1 MADRCLIEAHKRYYN
16 CKQMD
21 VFNVPGS
28 GERFGAD
35 RCDYE
40 RASAAEWAQVLL
52 REEGRGGLEVLG
64 VVVGGGAQPC
74 YCYDDHNP
82 SIQLMVCHR
91 QGRQPWGGRV

>member
-40 RASAAEWAQVLL
+40 RASAAERAQVLL
-52 REEGRGGLEVLG
+52 REGRGWGGLEVVG
-64 VVVGGGAQPC
+64 VLVGGRGPAV
-74 YCYDDHNP
+74 
-82 SIQLMVCHR
+82 LLL
-91 QGRQPWGGRV
+91 